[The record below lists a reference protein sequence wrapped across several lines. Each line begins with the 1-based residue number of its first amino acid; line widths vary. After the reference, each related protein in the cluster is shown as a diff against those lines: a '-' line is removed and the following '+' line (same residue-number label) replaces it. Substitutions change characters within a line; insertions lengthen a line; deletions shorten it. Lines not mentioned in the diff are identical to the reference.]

1 MDGQSLQGKAPIG
14 VTKLA
19 KKHNLPVI
27 AIVGSADYDLS
38 KVYNEGIDLVLEI
51 IYKPMLLK
59 EALAQ
64 TSQLIERTAEKAYRV
79 FRFNK

>member
-1 MDGQSLQGKAPIG
+1 M
-14 VTKLA
+14 
-19 KKHNLPVI
+19 
-27 AIVGSADYDLS
+27 
-38 KVYNEGIDLVLEI
+38 YNEGIDLVLEI